1 MSTLG
6 KSINNF
12 NIPVCDKFRPTILDG
27 QRCYQVNANEMQDD
41 VDKDKIAS
49 QGIVLLLDYNLDR
62 MVKFEGYDKLT
73 MDNSSILE
81 KNIKNTN
88 DAMIY
93 RETLGNNCFQFFR
106 FSVIFLFK
114 GRLHFKH
121 DSVLKC
127 QLYLILTPHL
137 LILLLSSPYHRM
149 QPASY
154 KLLLMA

>member
-1 MSTLG
+1 MATLG

-27 QRCYQVNANEMQDD
+27 QRCFQVNANEMQDD

-88 DAMIY
+88 DAMI
-93 RETLGNNCFQFFR
+93 
-106 FSVIFLFK
+106 
-114 GRLHFKH
+114 
-121 DSVLKC
+121 
-127 QLYLILTPHL
+127 
-137 LILLLSSPYHRM
+137 
-149 QPASY
+149 
-154 KLLLMA
+154 